1 MPRLST
7 LKQAERHMQ
16 RFFEETKAGLL
27 KDITAT
33 RQKPRRA
40 ALLAQLDTFDKVE
53 GRFYHWMTSQ
63 VSSDE

>member
-1 MPRLST
+1 
-7 LKQAERHMQ
+7 MQ